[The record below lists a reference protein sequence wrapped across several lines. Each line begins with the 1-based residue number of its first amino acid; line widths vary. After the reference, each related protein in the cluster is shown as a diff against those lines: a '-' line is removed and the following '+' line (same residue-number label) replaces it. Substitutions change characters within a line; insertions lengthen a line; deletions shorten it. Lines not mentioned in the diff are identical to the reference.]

1 MTPEQVDMVQES
13 WEKCVPIA
21 DTAAEL
27 FYGKLFELDPTL
39 RPLFPEDM
47 SDQKKKLMQMI
58 TTAVRGLKDLEA
70 LVPAVQALGKRH
82 VGYKVTAPM
91 YDTVGA
97 ALLDTLEK
105 GLGEAWNDDL
115 KEAWTLTYGT
125 LAKVMIDASEE

>member
-1 MTPEQVDMVQES
+1 MTPEQVTMVQES

-21 DTAAEL
+21 DTAADL
-27 FYGKLFELDPTL
+27 FYGKLFELDPEL
-39 RPLFPEDM
+39 RSLFPEEM
-47 SDQKKKLMQMI
+47 ADQKKKLMQMI
-58 TTAVRGLKDLEA
+58 TTAVRGLNDLDA

-105 GLGEAWNDDL
+105 GLGEAWNEEL

-125 LAKVMIDASEE
+125 LAKVMIDASE